1 MAATT
6 QFYLDQAAQ
15 CARDASAAALSNQRD
30 TLLRAEAAWLAMAAR
45 TSKVATERDRREA
58 AKLG

>member
-15 CARDASAAALSNQRD
+15 CAREASAAGLANQRE

-45 TSKVATERDRREA
+45 TSKVSSERERREA
-58 AKLG
+58 AKSA